1 MTILMTNSLKLTVL
15 RHIKASGLGVAALS
29 LTACAGGGAAY
40 VPILD
45 RPSASADADLADC
58 QALAQ
63 QRSYDNADT
72 RTAALIGAGVGGLIG
87 LADSYDGDFD
97 DFIGGA
103 LIGGALGG
111 GSAALQTR
119 DERKHIVLSCMA
131 GRGHRVLG

>member
-1 MTILMTNSLKLTVL
+1 MKIQFGSQQGVK
-15 RHIKASGLGVAALS
+15 HKIKTGCVIAALTGLS
-29 LTACAGGGAAY
+29 ACAGGGAAY

-58 QALAQ
+58 QALAE

-72 RTAALIGAGVGGLIG
+72 RTGALIGAGLGGLVG
-87 LADSYDGDFD
+87 LSNSYDGDFD
-97 DFIGGA
+97 DFVGGA

-119 DERKHIVLSCMA
+119 EERKHIVLSCMA